1 MSKRTIRIVLVG
13 LGLCATPVAASA
25 QAFGEYGRA
34 VGSLP
39 QGPGVTRT
47 PGGMTHGHVV
57 GGGVGEISGRK
68 LPPRL
73 VVATVNAGLFPRQ
86 DEQTEKIAQLTV
98 GESLLPMVQ
107 SEGGSVWYM
116 VKTPTGLV
124 GWVKSS
130 DVRAEK
136 K

>member
-1 MSKRTIRIVLVG
+1 MLRFLV
-13 LGLCATPVAASA
+13 VAIWGVNVFLLPSSASA

-39 QGPGVTRT
+39 QGQGVTRT
-47 PGGMTHGHVV
+47 PGGANHGQV

-68 LPPRL
+68 LPSRL
-73 VVATVNAGLFPRQ
+73 VVATANAGLFPRQ
-86 DEQTEKIAQLTV
+86 DEQSEKIAQLTA
-98 GESLLPMVQ
+98 GEKLLPMVQ

-116 VKTPTGLV
+116 VKTSAGLI
-124 GWVKSS
+124 GWVKSN

-136 K
+136 Q